1 MKENQKKE
9 NRSFSYTRPYEEA
22 HVTADLSA
30 KAMLMIAMLCD
41 QVEQNKSYGE
51 LIQTKDALSKFGFS
65 NSQSAK
71 LLGEMTPQMQQYTE
85 ATNTLAFM
93 EEVWQK
99 FGKEAMVVRY
109 DHFFEILE
117 KYDMVCGSFDR
128 YTGAIPQEAIDTLNR
143 LSEMWEQKQFSQRYG
158 LKLGCAKD
166 FTVTNEDTA
175 VQTMINRIRMPLRVS
190 DDGVMAQ
197 ICSATGIKY
206 TVDGKSDLESLTDA
220 LFIAAPAADM
230 KPLEMNVKFRTPRYE
245 ELRNAEYPEPEPELY
260 RPWRL
265 SSSYS
270 TKDDQMFEKKWL
282 SWVGKRN
289 EFNDISRGKMRKE
302 EERLKNIFRASD
314 INRYAKIDFI
324 SEEPEIV
331 RILRDPFICSLTRYG
346 VLIHAKWG
354 AEAEDATIKRYEQL
368 RDAIMGKGG
377 ER

>member
-22 HVTADLSA
+22 HITADLSA

-41 QVEQNKSYGE
+41 QAEQNKSYGE

-71 LLGEMTPQMQQYTE
+71 LLGEMTQQMQQYTE

-128 YTGAIPQEAIDTLNR
+128 YTGAIPQDAINTLNR
-143 LSEMWEQKQFSQRYG
+143 LSDMWEQKQFNQRYG
-158 LKLGCAKD
+158 LKLGY
-166 FTVTNEDTA
+166 TGEYVIRNEDTGIRS
-175 VQTMINRIRMPLRVS
+175 MIKMLRMPMLVS
-190 DDGVMAQ
+190 DKGVTEQLANVT
-197 ICSATGIKY
+197 SSTTPTDDEGPL
-206 TVDGKSDLESLTDA
+206 KSITDS

-230 KPLEMNVKFRTPRYE
+230 KPVELEVEFKTAKLKKLRSASPATKALSFRWVYGYNEAISDKEIKRRE
-245 ELRNAEYPEPEPELY
+245 AERDRVNAIRRKEIA
-260 RPWRL
+260 
-265 SSSYS
+265 
-270 TKDDQMFEKKWL
+270 
-282 SWVGKRN
+282 
-289 EFNDISRGKMRKE
+289 DICQAVTDE
-302 EERLKNIFRASD
+302 EERLKGILRASD
-314 INRYAKIDFI
+314 INRYAKINFI

-377 ER
+377 AV